1 MTKKQLY
8 GDDLVGF
15 LVDIKYGKWH
25 YDCKI
30 IGYHNK
36 LGKDRHYLVRN
47 KGGRVF
53 KRRFRHLINAR
64 PIIKKKKK

>member
-1 MTKKQLY
+1 MAKELY
-8 GDDLVGF
+8 GEDLVGF

-30 IGYHNK
+30 IAYNNN
-36 LGKDRHYLVRN
+36 LGKDRYYLVRN

-53 KRRFRHLINAR
+53 KRKFRHLINPR
-64 PIIKKKKK
+64 PPIKL

>member
-1 MTKKQLY
+1 MAKELY
-8 GDDLVGF
+8 GEDLVGF

-30 IGYHNK
+30 IEYKNN
-36 LGKDRHYLVRN
+36 LGKDRHYLIRN

-53 KRRFRHLINAR
+53 KRKLRHLTNLR
-64 PIIKKKKK
+64 PQLKL